1 MPIEIESLTFSKNGQ
16 KYYGTI
22 VGYDT
27 DYFWLLVPELKSI
40 FVGNPNRIYTNAEEK
55 YFEIFDHHQTL
66 EEIFSKSN
74 DPESYIFEYSK
85 NPEKIKALVKA
96 HKLLLPA

>member
-55 YFEIFDHHQTL
+55 YF
-66 EEIFSKSN
+66 
-74 DPESYIFEYSK
+74 
-85 NPEKIKALVKA
+85 
-96 HKLLLPA
+96 